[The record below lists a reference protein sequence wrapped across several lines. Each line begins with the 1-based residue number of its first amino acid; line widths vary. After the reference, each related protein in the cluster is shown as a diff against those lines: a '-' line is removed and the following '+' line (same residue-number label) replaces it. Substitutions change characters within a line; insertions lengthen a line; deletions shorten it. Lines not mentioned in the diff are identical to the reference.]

1 MRMEKGFFISNIE
14 MENASP
20 LPTPLQIQEGTRD
33 RVSLPWHKGQGAG
46 SPRQQPPGHW
56 VNIEH

>member
-1 MRMEKGFFISNIE
+1 MEKGFFISNIE

-20 LPTPLQIQEGTRD
+20 LPTPLQIQKGTRGL
-33 RVSLPWHKGQGAG
+33 VSLPWHKGRGAG

-56 VNIEH
+56 VNAEH